1 MIFQPLYKAITTFSG
16 LPYTI
21 SEWEYKKLSNE
32 KFTPP
37 YTANKCLS
45 QKVIWNNSRIRLKFE
60 RSCLKQEDKAP
71 FTTNRLN
78 LFIVY
83 CSMGKNVIIFGV
95 DMSSSVHTDNK
106 KKDILIL
113 GKVPTQGLDDL
124 R

>member
-1 MIFQPLYKAITTFSG
+1 MILQPLYKAITTFSG

-83 CSMGKNVIIFGV
+83 CSMGKNVIIFGA